1 MNTDTPP
8 MKTITW
14 KELWPKQK
22 LIAAEKAHSL
32 AAEALTQAE
41 RALCRIDVDPSA
53 RCVAI
58 QEEIEE
64 ISKDYWTKEGIEE
77 GHWGR
82 VRNTTEEERDQI
94 DSRREQLEQ
103 ALSHA
108 ATEHENTRPARLAA
122 LEKKTARRKDAL
134 VEARHEL
141 DSVKTRVEM
150 ASNYNA
156 PGPIHVY
163 GTLSEAIWAICPVHI
178 ESNQLGETYAQVEG
192 ARIRITGNASLTTI
206 PPTSLSWVPKSSQH
220 PEAATPALEIFA
232 HIVYI
237 EDADRILI
245 REKPNAQ
252 VQASHQLSGQAAAYA
267 RAFGSLED
275 ALRHYVDELRALES
289 IDISDGKPLPLLG
302 EVVRDACRKTAAD
315 TVGDPKF
322 LPGQRRL
329 SDGQIY
335 KLVGTCWRV
344 FLDAPWEESTEGSY
358 ALLKYLCTR
367 DETPSFFSYGT
378 HGHFGFRVLTPE
390 HEWITG
396 EIYCPPEYLSP
407 TEGPELEVINRPL
420 GKDWLAELGPVK
432 FLIRGKRSR
441 S

>member
-14 KELWPKQK
+14 KELWPNQK
-22 LIAAEKAHSL
+22 LIAAEEAHSL
-32 AAEALTQAE
+32 AAKALTQAE
-41 RALCRIDVDPSA
+41 LALRRIDADPSA

-58 QEEIEE
+58 QEEIDKEDQLLYAC
-64 ISKDYWTKEGIEE
+64 DYEQEDLIQT
-77 GHWGR
+77 
-82 VRNTTEEERDQI
+82 
-94 DSRREQLEQ
+94 RRKQLEQ

-108 ATEHENTRPARLAA
+108 ETEHENTRPARLAA
-122 LEKKTARRKDAL
+122 LEEEIACRTDAL
-134 VEARHEL
+134 GEARDERDL
-141 DSVKTRVEM
+141 VERRVEI
-150 ASNYNA
+150 ANLVNA
-156 PGPIHVY
+156 TFPLHSY
-163 GTLSEAIWAICPVHI
+163 ATLSEAARAMCPVHI
-178 ESNQLGETYAQVEG
+178 EKNQLGETYAQVEG
-192 ARIRITGNASLTTI
+192 VRIRITGDALLASL
-206 PPTSLSWVPKSSQH
+206 PPSSLSWALNSNPSNAVVP
-220 PEAATPALEIFA
+220 PLAC
-232 HIVYI
+232 HIYDRVVYI
-237 EDADRILI
+237 EEYDEVLVREIDSPRRDGFSPYAD
-245 REKPNAQ
+245 
-252 VQASHQLSGQAAAYA
+252 V
-267 RAFGSLED
+267 FGSLKG
-275 ALRHYVDELRALES
+275 ALRPYVDELRALES

-302 EVVRDACRKTAAD
+302 EVVRDACRKIAAD

-335 KLVGTCWRV
+335 KLVGAVWRV

-378 HGHFGFRVLTPE
+378 HGHFGFRVRTPD
-390 HEWITG
+390 HEWIRG

-420 GKDWLAELGPVK
+420 GQDWLAELGPVK
-432 FLIRGKRSR
+432 FLIRGKTSR

>member
-22 LIAAEKAHSL
+22 LIAAEAAHSR
-32 AAEALTQAE
+32 AAEALTQVNLARE
-41 RALCRIDVDPSA
+41 RIDDDPSA

-58 QEEIEE
+58 QEEIDKEDQLLYAC
-64 ISKDYWTKEGIEE
+64 DYEQEDLIQT
-77 GHWGR
+77 
-82 VRNTTEEERDQI
+82 
-94 DSRREQLEQ
+94 RRKQLEQ

-108 ATEHENTRPARLAA
+108 ETEHENTRPARLAA

-134 VEARHEL
+134 GEARHEL
-141 DSVKTRVEM
+141 DYVKTRVEM

-163 GTLSEAIWAICPVHI
+163 GTLSEAARAICPVLV

-220 PEAATPALEIFA
+220 PDAATPALEIFA

-267 RAFGSLED
+267 QAFGSLED

-302 EVVRDACRKTAAD
+302 EVVRDACRKIAAD

-322 LPGQRRL
+322 LLGQRSL
-329 SDGQIY
+329 SDREIY
-335 KLVGTCWRV
+335 KLVGSYWRG

-367 DETPSFFSYGT
+367 DETPIFFSYGT
-378 HGHFGFRVLTPE
+378 HGHFGFRILTPD
-390 HEWITG
+390 HYWITG
-396 EIYCPPEYLSP
+396 EVYCPPEHFSP
-407 TEGPELEVINRPL
+407 AKFPEHEVVNRPMEE
-420 GKDWLAELGPVK
+420 DWVAELGPVK
-432 FLIRGKRSR
+432 FLIRGKKSR